1 MTSMTSPIPV
11 RLFLFADKEKSL
23 DYTVGGVFQRK
34 STADSYL
41 AMWNLETSMHAVASA
56 LGVNLPLPH
65 RQVVEGK
72 AEPDPRHLRVLEG
85 AIHWADG

>member
-41 AMWNLETSMHAVASA
+41 AM
-56 LGVNLPLPH
+56 
-65 RQVVEGK
+65 
-72 AEPDPRHLRVLEG
+72 
-85 AIHWADG
+85 